1 MDMLKFQRLLHA
13 LRPVDVDLF
22 VSRLCQEIPR
32 YLSQEPDLYA
42 WMVDAFDVNLDT

>member
-1 MDMLKFQRLLHA
+1 MDMLKFQRLLQA

-22 VSRLCQEIPR
+22 VSRLWQEIPR

-42 WMVDAFDVNLDT
+42 WMVDAFYVKLDP

>member
-1 MDMLKFQRLLHA
+1 MLKFQRLLHA